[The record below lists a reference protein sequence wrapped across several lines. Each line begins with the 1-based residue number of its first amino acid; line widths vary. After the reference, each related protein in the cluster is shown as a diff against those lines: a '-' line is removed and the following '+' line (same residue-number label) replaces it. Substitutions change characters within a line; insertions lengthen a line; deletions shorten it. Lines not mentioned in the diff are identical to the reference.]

1 MPEIDREDILLAWLH
16 DPFDKAL
23 GHPGTRNARR
33 TRYASAV
40 LGREVS
46 HMGLHRLTAG
56 ADMVAAITERL
67 PSPTAGAR
75 GERAVCQPA
84 RHWFQLAHSG
94 DRGPVLEA
102 KRQA

>member
-23 GHPGTRNARR
+23 AIQEHETRAA
-33 TRYASAV
+33 RYASAT

-46 HMGLHRLTAG
+46 RMGLHRLTAG
-56 ADMVAAITERL
+56 ADMVAVITERL

-94 DRGPVLEA
+94 DRGPVLET
-102 KRQA
+102 KWQA